1 MTAPP
6 CVADGRQDMAAVLAT
21 QERGRLPFIGA
32 SYAMLSHQLPGKP
45 AAGPGG
51 KHRQAVTDEVL

>member
-6 CVADGRQDMAAVLAT
+6 CVADGRQDTATALAT
-21 QERGRLPFIGA
+21 QERRRLPFIGA
-32 SYAMLSHQLPGKP
+32 SYVTLSRQLPGKP

-51 KHRQAVTDEVL
+51 EQAGSY